1 MPCATSTTRTARTS
15 PKRAISSSEACA
27 EGRRRYLPG
36 NPRGRAAP
44 DHLAQALQ
52 GGRDFPLQPR
62 AGPHRPRIAP
72 HFSPGI
78 LLEGQKNFGPGTLR
92 RPDAALR
99 HAAARAGHRPPM
111 RGHDARDA
119 GRWFRGRHP
128 LLGPRALAG
137 LRRPPRCRLDR
148 ARDEACLRAFRI
160 GFPGNSQNLGSSR
173 LANQRACGAFPG
185 PCRLCVRLGH
195 ARHPALPAAV
205 EGATRGLPAIPHH
218 AADSRRTDRAGSRPR
233 LSPPE
238 PSRKG
243 SCVHGTRGIG
253 RWKAPGHVRV
263 ASGGLEVPPLRGGES
278 GFPLRLDRCDTP
290 AAARSRLRRDPG
302 PLGNPRHAGKGERMR
317 FEGFSRRKIRTSGA
331 SINLVA
337 AGEGP
342 PVLLLHGYPETHA
355 MWHKVAPRLAR
366 EYTVVC
372 PDLRGYGDSSKP
384 KGLSDHSNYS
394 KRAMA
399 LDMAQVMAALGH
411 DRFHVVGHDRGGRIG
426 HRLARDHG
434 SRVRSLT
441 VLDIS
446 PTLKMYESTNLQFA
460 KAYYHWFF
468 LIQQA
473 PLPERML
480 AGLGPFYIFKRLGRG
495 KSGLKHFS
503 KKAMAEYVRAF
514 RDPRTIHATC
524 EDYRAAA
531 TIDLIHDKQDLRKK
545 LKMPLLALWGKQ
557 GVVEALFDCLADWR
571 EVAADVRGRALN
583 CGHFIPE
590 EKPNDLVAELR
601 RFWGALGKGVG

>member
-1 MPCATSTTRTARTS
+1 M
-15 PKRAISSSEACA
+15 
-27 EGRRRYLPG
+27 
-36 NPRGRAAP
+36 
-44 DHLAQALQ
+44 
-52 GGRDFPLQPR
+52 
-62 AGPHRPRIAP
+62 
-72 HFSPGI
+72 
-78 LLEGQKNFGPGTLR
+78 
-92 RPDAALR
+92 
-99 HAAARAGHRPPM
+99 M
-111 RGHDARDA
+111 
-119 GRWFRGRHP
+119 
-128 LLGPRALAG
+128 
-137 LRRPPRCRLDR
+137 
-148 ARDEACLRAFRI
+148 
-160 GFPGNSQNLGSSR
+160 
-173 LANQRACGAFPG
+173 
-185 PCRLCVRLGH
+185 
-195 ARHPALPAAV
+195 
-205 EGATRGLPAIPHH
+205 
-218 AADSRRTDRAGSRPR
+218 
-233 LSPPE
+233 
-238 PSRKG
+238 
-243 SCVHGTRGIG
+243 
-253 RWKAPGHVRV
+253 
-263 ASGGLEVPPLRGGES
+263 
-278 GFPLRLDRCDTP
+278 
-290 AAARSRLRRDPG
+290 
-302 PLGNPRHAGKGERMR
+302 
-317 FEGFSRRKIRTSGA
+317 FEGFSRRRIRTSGA

-337 AGEGP
+337 GGEGP

-355 MWHKVAPRLAR
+355 MWHKVAPRLAH

-411 DRFHVVGHDRGGRIG
+411 ERFHVVGHDRGGRVG

-446 PTLKMYESTNLQFA
+446 PTLKMYESTSMQFA

-531 TIDLIHDKQDLRKK
+531 SIDLIHDRQDSRKK

-571 EVAADVRGRALN
+571 EVAGDVRGRALN

-601 RFWGALGKGVG
+601 RFWGALGKGAR